1 MMNSLVFLHFSKS
14 TLKTLKC
21 ILDISENIIPG
32 TKFLWLNKFVKYRN
46 KPAFYEECFEAGIYD
61 LYQLKKTN
69 NELFSYDEIGI
80 MFNMSPNNQSFVK
93 YIKLI
98 SALPLEWINNDYP
111 ANGLHKFLEFKKKML
126 TQIELLGQL
135 NKTTYIFLREKS
147 KILPIKQQ
155 LKWCDI
161 LQIPPKYI
169 DWKKVYENNYF
180 STIETKLRSFQ
191 IRLNLRSLVMNEQL
205 AGFGIID
212 SELCSFC
219 LQQPDTLMQFF
230 FWSVN
235 LLSVSGIT
243 LEIGFPKN

>member
-1 MMNSLVFLHFSKS
+1 M
-14 TLKTLKC
+14 T
-21 ILDISENIIPG
+21 
-32 TKFLWLNKFVKYRN
+32 
-46 KPAFYEECFEAGIYD
+46 
-61 LYQLKKTN
+61 
-69 NELFSYDEIGI
+69 
-80 MFNMSPNNQSFVK
+80 PNNQSFVK

-111 ANGLHKFLEFKKKML
+111 ANGLYKFIEFKKKML
-126 TQIELLGQL
+126 SHIELLGQS
-135 NKTTYIFLREKS
+135 NKTAYTFLREKS

-161 LQIPPKYI
+161 LQISPESI

-191 IRLNLRSLVMNEQL
+191 IRLNLRSLVMNVQL

-219 LQQPDTLMQFF
+219 LQQPETLMHF

-235 LLSVSGIT
+235 LLSVSGKT
-243 LEIGFPKN
+243 LEIGFPQN